1 MEERRIPSL
10 LLNILLAQVEEMM
23 GRRSLRMLLRQAGL
37 AEYVDHVPPKDDSP
51 SITIDQYSSLLANI
65 YEIFGAKGSRPIFLR
80 GGRLGAIEI
89 RRQRPA
95 QFAVAGTALK
105 LLPSARRMQL
115 VLDRV
120 AEQGED
126 LYGSPHHLSEDDQAF
141 FIEMPDCPYC
151 AEITPAV
158 PRREQADRQAGLSYS
173 GRCRVRND
181 RMGDGAKAP
190 GRRGGLHRPG
200 RSCLSFPH
208 QQVACPLAETQLAP
222 LPARN
227 CT

>member
-37 AEYVDHVPPKDDSP
+37 VEYVDHVPPKDDSP

-65 YEIFGAKGSRPIFLR
+65 YEIFGAKGSRPIFSR
-80 GGRLGAIEI
+80 GGRLGAVEI

-115 VLDRV
+115 ILDRV

-126 LYGSPHHLSEDDQAF
+126 LYGSPHHLSEEDQAF
-141 FIEMPDCPYC
+141 FIEMPGCPYC
-151 AEITPAV
+151 AEITRRSIAENRPIARPVCHIPVAAVSEMLEWAMGQKHLVEEVDCIALGAPA
-158 PRREQADRQAGLSYS
+158 
-173 GRCRVRND
+173 CRFRIS
-181 RMGDGAKAP
+181 K
-190 GRRGGLHRPG
+190 
-200 RSCLSFPH
+200 
-208 QQVACPLAETQLAP
+208 
-222 LPARN
+222 
-227 CT
+227 